1 MRRLAFTALL
11 LLSGCAMAPPAGAPP
26 QAQVTTASVIARG
39 ETTPVGTG
47 DDAADDPAIWRNP
60 RRPADSL
67 IVATDKRAGLHLYDL
82 AGRHLDFAPSP
93 RLNNVDLR
101 DSVAMRDGSGILV
114 AASDRADEVQAH
126 IALFR
131 LDPTAR
137 KLVPVASLA
146 AGQGEAYGMCLWRR
160 AADKALFAFVVM
172 KDGRVDQFRLDT
184 RNGFAAVPV
193 RQLRLATQSEGCVA
207 DDRTGMLYVAE
218 EDVGI
223 WRFAADPAAP
233 ATPISGPRVDGRF
246 LVADAEGLALAPSGR
261 NGGYLIASSQG
272 DNAYAVWRLPDLAP
286 VGRFRIGAGK
296 FGATSETDGI
306 EVMLGNFGPG
316 FPGGLMVAQDGDNAP
331 KMQNFKLVA
340 WRDVQR
346 ALAGK

>member
-1 MRRLAFTALL
+1 MLALGRADALDLVDARVGTAAGHRDVDTGGGLRLPLEADVTDGHGRPGLCALL
-11 LLSGCAMAPPAGAPP
+11 
-26 QAQVTTASVIARG
+26 
-39 ETTPVGTG
+39 
-47 DDAADDPAIWRNP
+47 
-60 RRPADSL
+60 
-67 IVATDKRAGLHLYDL
+67 
-82 AGRHLDFAPSP
+82 
-93 RLNNVDLR
+93 
-101 DSVAMRDGSGILV
+101 
-114 AASDRADEVQAH
+114 
-126 IALFR
+126 
-131 LDPTAR
+131 
-137 KLVPVASLA
+137 
-146 AGQGEAYGMCLWRR
+146 
-160 AADKALFAFVVM
+160 
-172 KDGRVDQFRLDT
+172 DQFRLDT

-286 VGRFRIGAGK
+286 VGRFRIAAGK

-331 KMQNFKLVA
+331 QMQNFKLVA
-340 WRDVQR
+340 WSDVQR